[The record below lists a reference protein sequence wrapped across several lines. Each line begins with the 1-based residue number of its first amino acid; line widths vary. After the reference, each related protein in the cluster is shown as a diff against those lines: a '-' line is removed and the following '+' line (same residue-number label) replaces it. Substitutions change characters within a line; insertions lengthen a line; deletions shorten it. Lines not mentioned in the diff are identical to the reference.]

1 MERETFRS
9 FFCFMKRILDYGG
22 IAWRKRVFCCT
33 TKITSNRSHHDIPI
47 FAMTANTFAKGSRNC
62 RNAGMNSYISKP
74 VNVKDIETALTDLKG
89 ETQKPQK

>member
-1 MERETFRS
+1 
-9 FFCFMKRILDYGG
+9 MKRILDYGG

-33 TKITSNRSHHDIPI
+33 TKITSNRPHHDIPI